1 MGRRVPLRAVSFAL
15 AVALLVAGVVFAVYG
30 GHGALITLEIVA
42 PLGVVTVLASE
53 WIAGRR
59 WGGLGRR
66 FGAVAALAAL
76 QLAIAVALFVELMFV
91 SRHDALMTVLL
102 AAYAAALALWAARR
116 MGRLALDDLDAV
128 RATLDAVGEG
138 RRDVR
143 TGLDGGD
150 EIARLGRD
158 VDAMVGRLD
167 REEQARRTL
176 FAAVSHDLR
185 TPITALGLLAT
196 AIDDAVVDDAKR
208 REYAARMSTHV
219 DALGALI
226 DDLFELTR
234 LQSGELTWTMEHV
247 RVDELLHD
255 AVEAMRPAADAG
267 SVAVVTELRPGLGAP
282 RGNPA
287 QLQRVL
293 FNLIQN
299 AIRHTPPDGSVTV
312 RAETVGGA
320 VEVEVADTGGGIVPE
335 ARERVF
341 EPFYR
346 ADAARHEPGAGLGL
360 AIARAI
366 VEAHGGAIWLEDAPV
381 GTRVRFR
388 LPAGA
393 ERPSAAPAA
402 SAAG

>member
-1 MGRRVPLRAVSFAL
+1 MGRRVPVRGVAFAL
-15 AVALLVAGVVFAVYG
+15 AVALAVVAVVGAVYG
-30 GHGALITLEIVA
+30 GHAAAVTLEIVA
-42 PLGVVTVLASE
+42 PLGIVTALACE

-59 WGGLGRR
+59 WAGLRSR
-66 FGAVAALAAL
+66 FAAVAALSAL
-76 QLAIAVALFVELMFV
+76 QLALGVALFVEIMFV

-102 AAYAAALALWAARR
+102 AGYAAALALWAARR
-116 MGRLALDDLDAV
+116 IGRLALADLDIVRGALGAV
-128 RATLDAVGEG
+128 AEG

-143 TGLDGGD
+143 TGLRGAD
-150 EIARLGRD
+150 EISLLGRD
-158 VDAMVGRLD
+158 VDAMIERLD

-185 TPITALGLLAT
+185 TPITALGLLAD
-196 AIDDAVVDDAKR
+196 AIGDEIVDPEKR

-219 DALGALI
+219 RALAALI

-234 LQSGELTWTMEHV
+234 LQSGELSWTMERV
-247 RVDELLHD
+247 RLDELLHET
-255 AVEAMRPAADAG
+255 VEAMRPAADAG
-267 SVAVVTELRPGLGAP
+267 SVAVRAELPPTLATP
-282 RGNPA
+282 RGNPE

-312 RAETVGGA
+312 RAESGGEA
-320 VEVEVADTGGGIVPE
+320 VEIEVADTGAGIAAD
-335 ARERVF
+335 ARDRVF

-346 ADAARHEPGAGLGL
+346 ADEARHEPGAGLGL

-366 VEAHGGAIWLEDAPV
+366 VERHGGAIWLEDAPV

-388 LPAGA
+388 LPADRSAQLA
-393 ERPSAAPAA
+393 EHA
-402 SAAG
+402 